1 MKIPISLLKFTEEI
15 GNNINVVQ
23 GFGGNN
29 SSKQK
34 VSLYINAIKDL
45 PRMRTIKIISRKELV
60 INKNLINN
68 LKKENLNAKIRILE
82 NTTIGSEHP
91 FKI

>member
-68 LKKENLNAKIRILE
+68 LKKEKRKI
-82 NTTIGSEHP
+82 
-91 FKI
+91 

>member
-1 MKIPISLLKFTEEI
+1 MKIPISLLKITEEI
-15 GNNINVVQ
+15 GNKINVVQ
-23 GFGGNN
+23 GLGGNISYKKKD
-29 SSKQK
+29 SS
-34 VSLYINAIKDL
+34 YIKAIKDL

-60 INKNLINN
+60 KNKNLINN

-82 NTTIGSEHP
+82 NTTNGSEHP